1 MEQIKEIS
9 RLRKD
14 VDILKEIVENLAIL
28 MNKRLMKELYEEAE
42 NIESGEFLTKEEFE
56 KKHKVKIQ

>member
-14 VDILKEIVENLAIL
+14 VDSLKETVENLAIL
-28 MNKRLMKELYEEAE
+28 LNKRLMVELYEEAE
-42 NIESGEFLTKEEFE
+42 NIDSGEFFTEEEFE
-56 KKHKVKIQ
+56 KKHKVKIH